1 MENKSNTP
9 RWYIVQTYSG
19 YENTVKQDIDRRAET
34 MGLKHLILNI
44 IVPEETKI
52 FKKTDGTEKKVIKQI
67 FPGYVFIQ
75 MIVTED
81 SWFMVR
87 NTPKVTG
94 FLGSSGGGTWPV
106 PLKPEEIEP
115 ILLKMGVIAKPN
127 YDYLLNQ
134 VVEIIT
140 GPFSGSTGTVS
151 QVDNEREN
159 VIVNIN
165 MFGRLTPTE
174 LSIRSIKQ
182 IKDNNQTTEINDE
195 N

>member
-1 MENKSNTP
+1 MENKSLTP

-19 YENTVKQDIDRRAET
+19 YENTVKMDIDRRAET
-34 MGLKHLILNI
+34 MGYKHLIFNI
-44 IVPEETKI
+44 VVPEETKI
-52 FKKTDGTEKKVIKQI
+52 FKKTDGSERKVVKQI
-67 FPGYVFIQ
+67 FPGYVFIE
-75 MIVTED
+75 MIVTEET
-81 SWFMVR
+81 WFMVR

-134 VVEIIT
+134 VVEIIE
-140 GPFSGSTGTVS
+140 GAFVGNTGTVS

-159 VIVNIN
+159 VVVNISL
-165 MFGRLTPTE
+165 FGRLTPAE

-182 IKDNNQTTEINDE
+182 IKDNNQNQTNNE
-195 N
+195 